1 MRGRKALFFVSAAVL
16 VLLAAAAPFAQ
27 EAPGGRGRGRNTP
40 QTPEEQQ
47 KRREE
52 FRQRST
58 QRLKEQLSVKD
69 DAEWKVIEPR
79 ISAVQEAQ
87 RSLSGGGFGGRGM
100 RGNRGGG
107 EGRQGGQQQEE
118 PQTEVGKK
126 MAALRTV
133 LQNEKAEASEIK
145 KALAELRESKKKA
158 EQDLAKARTA
168 LREVLTQRQEA
179 VLVVMGTLD

>member
-1 MRGRKALFFVSAAVL
+1 MRGRKALFFVSAVVL
-16 VLLAAAAPFAQ
+16 ALFAAASPFAQ

-79 ISAVQEAQ
+79 VSAVQEAQ
-87 RSLSGGGFGGRGM
+87 RNLSGGGFMGRGM
-100 RGNRGGG
+100 RGNRGG
-107 EGRQGGQQQEE
+107 EGRQGGQQEA

-133 LQNEKAEASEIK
+133 LENQKAEASEIK
-145 KALAELRESKKKA
+145 KALTDLRETKAKA
-158 EQDLAKARTA
+158 EQDLAKARAA

-179 VLVVMGTLD
+179 VLVMMGTLD